1 MYSTEYPD
9 SWHNRVLIPRM
20 DFVFL
25 KSESELGME
34 SWTLGDLVAQWH
46 WGSVALWHMS
56 FVKGSYF
63 DCLTAIRFTAAC
75 AKYDQKWLSGL

>member
-9 SWHNRVLIPRM
+9 SWHIRVLIPRM
-20 DFVFL
+20 DFVLL
-25 KSESELGME
+25 KSESGLWME
-34 SWTLGDLVAQWH
+34 SWTLGDLVH
-46 WGSVALWHMS
+46 SGTVALWHMR